1 MSRYRKGFLVLMS
14 LIVAA
19 TAWMATAS
27 AQSLPSYYPPE
38 YQEIIEASKSEG
50 TLLIYSNMAE
60 YNWRPVIEGF
70 QKLYPWIRVQTLDLN
85 SSEVFERYYA
95 ETATG
100 SQTGDLLVTG
110 AVDAWQRFIERG
122 EAVDYVSPEAPY
134 VPDWSRPL
142 PGLYTVTTD
151 PLIIVYNKLL
161 IPDPNL
167 YPRGVEHLSQLV
179 QSHPNIF
186 RGKITTYDAT
196 SGSFGF
202 SAYWAFVRDRKEK
215 AWDWFDIIGPHSRP
229 ERSAGPMVE
238 KITTGEYVAGW
249 FVSGITYFPRA
260 EERAAI
266 LGWNWIED
274 GTPLFLRGMAVPKA
288 SGNPNSA
295 KLMLDFILSEAGQ
308 IAFGKGGMTP
318 YRPGVAP
325 GDGVLFTYESILNE
339 LGAEN
344 VIHIDYD
351 PEMLTG
357 FEAFLERWEQAFGLG
372 Q

>member
-1 MSRYRKGFLVLMS
+1 MHRPYRGSLVLLS
-14 LIVAA
+14 LILAVVGWAA
-19 TAWMATAS
+19 AAS
-27 AQSLPSYYPPE
+27 AQSLPSYYPSD
-38 YQEIIEASKSEG
+38 YRNIIEASKSEG

-100 SQTGDLLVTG
+100 SRTADLLVTG

-161 IPDPNL
+161 LPDERL
-167 YPRGVEHLSQLV
+167 RPRGIGHLAELATT
-179 QSHPNIF
+179 HPNVF
-186 RGKITTYDAT
+186 RGRVTTYDAT

-202 SAYWAFVRDRKEK
+202 SAFWAFVRDRKEK
-215 AWDWFDIIGPHSRP
+215 AWEWFDAIGPFTRP

-238 KITTGEYVAGW
+238 KVTTGEYAAGY
-249 FVSGITYFPRA
+249 FISGITYFPRA
-260 EERAAI
+260 AERAAI
-266 LGWNWIED
+266 VGWNWIED
-274 GTPLFLRGMAVPKA
+274 GTPLFLRGMSVPKA
-288 SGNPNSA
+288 SGNPNAA
-295 KLMLDFILSEAGQ
+295 KLMLDYILSHEGQ
-308 IAFGKGGMTP
+308 VAFGKGGMTP
-318 YRPGVAP
+318 YRPGVVP
-325 GDGVLFTYESILNE
+325 GDGVLFTYQSIIDE
-339 LGAEN
+339 LGEEN

-351 PEMLTG
+351 PDMLTG
-357 FEAFLERWEQAFGLG
+357 FEAFLARWQQAFGIRR
-372 Q
+372 